1 MEKVTIIGGGNGAFA
16 AASDLTIRG
25 HQGTL
30 YELPQFAENLKEVIE
45 RGGIELEAFEN
56 NGLTG
61 GFAKL
66 YKITTDISEALAE
79 SEIVMIIVPSY
90 SLDTIAELCAPHL
103 RENQIVALCPANPG
117 GSLVFRHTMDKMGYN
132 TKIWLA
138 EFACMMYACRKKSAS
153 SIWIRGY
160 KHNLGVAFFPNQGS
174 EPAFQRLQ
182 ALYPF
187 TVRYGNV
194 IETGFSNLNTTLHT
208 SLMLLNTANIDN
220 KEDRLFYREC
230 TTAPSLDNIL
240 SWLDRERL
248 GLNTVQGMNL
258 LSVLEI
264 QKTWYAHQGAS
275 GETSTEIL
283 HSLKHFAYSKMP
295 TTMDYRYVTEDV
307 PFGLI
312 PCAQILELFGLEHK
326 THTALANVLCAVCN
340 RDFYQ
345 EARTLEKMGI
355 DGMSKERLLEYL
367 NLGY

>member
-25 HQGTL
+25 HQITL
-30 YELPQFAENLKEVIE
+30 YELPQFAKNLEEVSQ

-66 YKITTDISEALAE
+66 YKITTDIEEALAE
-79 SEIVMIIVPSY
+79 SEIVMIVVPAY
-90 SLDTIAELCAPHL
+90 SLQTIAELCAPHL

-117 GSLVFRHTMDKMGYN
+117 GSLVFRHTMTAMGYR

-138 EFACMMYACRKKSAS
+138 EFSCMMYACRKKSPS

-160 KHNLGVAFFPNQGS
+160 KHNLGVAFFPSEGS
-174 EPAFQRLQ
+174 EPAFERLHV
-182 ALYPF
+182 LYPF
-187 TVRYGNV
+187 TVRYRNV

-208 SLMLLNTANIDN
+208 SLMLLNAANIDN

-230 TTAPSLDNIL
+230 SSSPSLDNLL
-240 SWLDRERL
+240 SWLDQERL
-248 GLNTVQGMNL
+248 ALNTLPDMH
-258 LSVLEI
+258 VLPVAEI
-264 QKTWYAHQGAS
+264 EKVWYEHQGAA
-275 GETSTEIL
+275 GNTATEIL
-283 HSLKHFAYSKMP
+283 HSLKHYAYSKMP
-295 TTMDYRYVTEDV
+295 TSMDYRYITEDV

-312 PCAQILELFGLEHK
+312 PCAQILDALGLEHK
-326 THTALANVLCAVCN
+326 IHTALTNVLCAVCN

-345 EARTLEKMGI
+345 EARTLKDMGI
-355 DGMSKERLLEYL
+355 EGMGRDRLMEYL
-367 NLGY
+367 RYGC